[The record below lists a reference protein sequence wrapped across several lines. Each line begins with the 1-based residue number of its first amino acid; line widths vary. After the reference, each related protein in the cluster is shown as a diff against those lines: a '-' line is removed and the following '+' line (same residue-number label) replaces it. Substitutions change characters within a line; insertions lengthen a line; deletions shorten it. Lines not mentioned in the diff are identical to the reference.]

1 MKKRVKR
8 LTIELDEDVFS
19 ALKIY
24 CINNDISM
32 KDLITELV
40 KNKININ

>member
-1 MKKRVKR
+1 MKKNVKR

-24 CINNDISM
+24 CINNNISM
-32 KDLITELV
+32 KDFLTEYI
-40 KNKININ
+40 KSKINIT